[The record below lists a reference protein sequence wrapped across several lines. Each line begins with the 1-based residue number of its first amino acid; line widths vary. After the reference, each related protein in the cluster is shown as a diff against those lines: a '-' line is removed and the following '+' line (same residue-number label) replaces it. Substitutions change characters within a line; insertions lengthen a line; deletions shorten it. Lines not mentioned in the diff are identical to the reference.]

1 MQYNYVLGLMS
12 GTSLDGVDLVYVKF
26 DKLNTFEILASETV
40 SYSQK
45 WFEILKDVASISA
58 GDKRLQELDVA
69 LGTYFSELILT
80 FIESHQILT
89 LDLIASHGHTVH
101 HQPELGYTLQIGCG
115 KEIYKRTNIKTVY
128 NFRVQDVL
136 LKGQGAPLVPVGDEI
151 LFSDYDYCLN
161 LGGFSNVSFVDKGVR
176 KAFDICPVNIVLN
189 YYSSQLGFTYDDKGM
204 LSRMGSVNYLL
215 LEALNSLEFYK
226 VKTPK
231 SLGIEF
237 VMDEIFPLILKFKL
251 DTVDVLR
258 TFVEH
263 VSIQVAQKIK
273 KGTVLVTG
281 GGAYHQ
287 FLIERINFQSKN
299 IELIIPSKE
308 IIEYKEALIFGLL
321 GKLRMEEKVNCLSSV
336 TGSIKDHSSGWV
348 VS

>member
-26 DKLNTFEILASETV
+26 DKLNNFEILASETV

-69 LGTYFSELILT
+69 LGTYFSELILA
-80 FIESHQILT
+80 FIESYQILN

-115 KEIYKRTNIKTVY
+115 KEIYKGTNIKTVY

-189 YYSSQLGFTYDDKGM
+189 YYSSQLGLAYDDKGI
-204 LSRMGSVNYLL
+204 LSRTGSVNFLL
-215 LEALNSLEFYK
+215 LEALNGLEFYK

-237 VMDEIFPLILKFKL
+237 VMDKIFPLVLKFKL
-251 DTVDVLR
+251 ELVDVLR

-263 VSIQVAQKIK
+263 ASIQIAQKIK
-273 KGTVLVTG
+273 KGSVLVTG

-287 FLIERINFQSKN
+287 FLIERISFHNRD

-321 GKLRMEEKVNCLSSV
+321 GKLRVEEKVNCLSSV

-348 VS
+348 AS